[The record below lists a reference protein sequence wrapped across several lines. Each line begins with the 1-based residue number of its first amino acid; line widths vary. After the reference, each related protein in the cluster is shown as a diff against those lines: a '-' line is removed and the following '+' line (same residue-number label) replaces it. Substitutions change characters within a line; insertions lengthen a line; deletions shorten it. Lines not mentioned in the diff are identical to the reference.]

1 MGLVPDSENILV
13 PPVGYLQQVD
23 NIRSRQDSLISLDHN
38 DSVLDIQG
46 QSKSERTGP
55 RAKSSV
61 QSSLT
66 CRKFF
71 YHVSQAIKTTVIA
84 NFRSIENNHLE
95 LPVLEWYKTIHLPN
109 PWPTFKWRSASP
121 TRSLPDC

>member
-1 MGLVPDSENILV
+1 MGLVPDSENVLV

-66 CRKFF
+66 SRKFF
-71 YHVSQAIKTTVIA
+71 YHVFQAIKSHVDRQLP
-84 NFRSIENNHLE
+84 FHRRSPWGRATKAW
-95 LPVLEWYKTIHLPN
+95 PVLT
-109 PWPTFKWRSASP
+109 SP
-121 TRSLPDC
+121 F